1 MAYMRTSKPLEEK
14 KMTRISKPREAK
26 ANKTAT
32 PMAKNKVSK
41 HLTNAKTTARKRKE
55 AYVK

>member
-1 MAYMRTSKPLEEK
+1 MAYMRTKKPLEEK
-14 KMTRISKPREAK
+14 KMMRTSKPRAEK

-32 PMAKNKVSK
+32 PMAMNKVAK
-41 HLTNAKTTARKRKE
+41 PLTNAKTTARKRKE